1 MGATNVPWE
10 LDSAIRRRFEKRI
23 YIPLPDPVARKV
35 QFQIRLGKTPHS
47 VNEED
52 FDMLAEHSDGY
63 SGSDITVV
71 VKEAMMMPV
80 RRCRTATRFKNMPD
94 GSICPTYPTDP
105 EGYDADLYNIASE
118 KLKAPDV
125 TADDVMSALSQIKP
139 SVGEVDLLKQIEF
152 TNSFGQDG

>member
-1 MGATNVPWE
+1 VLVLGATNCPWE

-47 VNEED
+47 CTEES
-52 FDMLAEHSDGY
+52 FTLLADNSEGY

-80 RRCRTATRFKNMPD
+80 RRCRTATRFKNLPD
-94 GSICPTYPTDP
+94 G
-105 EGYDADLYNIASE
+105 
-118 KLKAPDV
+118 
-125 TADDVMSALSQIKP
+125 
-139 SVGEVDLLKQIEF
+139 
-152 TNSFGQDG
+152 